1 MKLKRDP
8 KALAIQVCKA
18 AVTLLPRKLRWVPH
32 NVFAH
37 PVYEIL
43 KLFTFH
49 NVAQDV
55 HDMTIPFDE
64 EVSTRSTHNGE
75 SEVDKNSR

>member
-1 MKLKRDP
+1 MKFKRDP
-8 KALAIQVCKA
+8 KAFTKQICRV
-18 AVTLLPRKLRWVPH
+18 AVTLLPSKLRWVPH

-37 PVYEIL
+37 PAYEIL
-43 KLFTFH
+43 KVFTFH
-49 NVAQDV
+49 NVAQDI